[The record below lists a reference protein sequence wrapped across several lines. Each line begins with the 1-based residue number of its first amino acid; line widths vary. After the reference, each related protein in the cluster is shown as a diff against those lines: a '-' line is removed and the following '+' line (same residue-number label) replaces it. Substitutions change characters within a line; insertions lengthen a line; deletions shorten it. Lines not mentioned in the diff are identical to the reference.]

1 MSPPSFDLS
10 FVTRLARLP
19 VRSALVLLI
28 QTEGNY
34 YGLAQFT
41 LADHELCMHVLNEV
55 VQVFFQFAA
64 PTIRNIIMSLLNS
77 NSADDLS
84 ARGTS
89 RRRSFG
95 TRNINAR
102 RLRRRSYEEHHPEK
116 IWLTLLKRTSK
127 PQKTMVAFR
136 MCI

>member
-64 PTIRNIIMSLLNS
+64 PTIRNIINNVSSKLKFC
-77 NSADDLS
+77 
-84 ARGTS
+84 
-89 RRRSFG
+89 RRSFG
-95 TRNINAR
+95 TRNIKATFFR
-102 RLRRRSYEEHHPEK
+102 YAEHQCEK
-116 IWLTLLKRTSK
+116 IEATLLRGAPSREDLADALETNIEAAKNNG
-127 PQKTMVAFR
+127 
-136 MCI
+136 CI